1 MGYPSQSSTEPKA
14 VLVEPRGP
22 MASDVWL
29 RRDIVHDTADMED
42 GTAVDFWRYEE
53 VHGIMGGHP
62 SVAEVTEQFDE
73 LWEQFELASM
83 DERELL
89 LRALDAAEA
98 AQAQADYTA
107 IMTETEVGGDE

>member
-29 RRDIVHDTADMED
+29 RRDIVHDVADMQD
-42 GTAVDFWRYEE
+42 GQAVDFWRYEE
-53 VHGIMGGHP
+53 VHGVMGGHP
-62 SVAEVTEQFDE
+62 SEDEVAARFDE
-73 LWEQFELASM
+73 LWDAFEL
-83 DERELL
+83 DELTDRAMAM
-89 LRALDAAEA
+89 RALDAAEA

-107 IMTETEVGGDE
+107 IMTETEVGDE